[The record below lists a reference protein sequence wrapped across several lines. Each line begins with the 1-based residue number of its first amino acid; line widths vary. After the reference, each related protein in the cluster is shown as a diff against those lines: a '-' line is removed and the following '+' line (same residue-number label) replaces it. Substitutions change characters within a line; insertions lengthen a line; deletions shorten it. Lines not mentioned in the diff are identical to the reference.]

1 MIDIITR
8 GEVLTH
14 PRQFPQTIKTKTMT
28 TTTKGDKMILKN
40 GKEVIFSHWEKKHG
54 NGSYFFDINNKKYH
68 IKELA

>member
-1 MIDIITR
+1 LIIKR
-8 GEVLTH
+8 GEDTTH
-14 PRQFPQTIKTKTMT
+14 PRTFSQNIKINTMT
-28 TTTKGDKMILKN
+28 PTTKNDKMILKN

>member
-1 MIDIITR
+1 
-8 GEVLTH
+8 
-14 PRQFPQTIKTKTMT
+14 MT

-54 NGSYFFDINNKKYH
+54 NGSYFFDIKNKKYH

>member
-1 MIDIITR
+1 
-8 GEVLTH
+8 
-14 PRQFPQTIKTKTMT
+14 MT
-28 TTTKGDKMILKN
+28 PTTKNDKMILKN